1 MSRKPWEFENPTC
14 AEVGLD
20 VFYIQ
25 DIDEDPE
32 TSSYDHKEARKLC
45 SSCVYRTECA
55 EWGIVHEAFG
65 IWGGLT
71 PRERVQIRRARH
83 INISL

>member
-1 MSRKPWEFENPTC
+1 VSRKPWEFENPTC

-32 TSSYDHKEARKLC
+32 TSMYDHKEARKLC
-45 SSCVYRTECA
+45 ALCIHKTDCA
-55 EWGIVHEAFG
+55 EWGINHEAFG
-65 IWGGLT
+65 ILGWSY
-71 PRERVQIRRARH
+71 P
-83 INISL
+83 